1 MRVPIPPEVHA
12 FLGEPVI
19 AHIAT
24 IMKDGSPQVT
34 PLWVETDGTSVLV
47 NTTRGRLKEANLQR
61 DPRVALS
68 ILSPDN
74 NYRGVHIRGRV
85 IEITE
90 KGAIEQ
96 INGLNLKYRG
106 DPSYPLQ
113 PGQVRVKVVIEPTHV
128 TPRGLS

>member
-1 MRVPIPPEVHA
+1 MGVPIPPEVQA

-74 NYRGVHIRGRV
+74 NYRGVHMRGRV

-90 KGAIEQ
+90 EGAVEQ

-106 DPSYPLQ
+106 NPNYPLK
-113 PGQVRVKVVIEPTHV
+113 PGQARVKVVIEPIHI

>member
-1 MRVPIPPEVHA
+1 MGVPIPPEVQA

-24 IMKDGSPQVT
+24 LMKDGSPQVT

-47 NTTRGRLKEANLQR
+47 NTSRGRVKEHNLER
-61 DPRVALS
+61 DPRVAMSVLAA
-68 ILSPDN
+68 DN
-74 NYRGVHIRGRV
+74 NYRGFHMRGRV
-85 IEITE
+85 TE
-90 KGAIEQ
+90 VTEEGAIDQ

-106 DPSYPLQ
+106 NSNYPLQ
-113 PGQVRVKVVIEPTHV
+113 PGQVRVKVVIEPIHI

>member
-1 MRVPIPPEVHA
+1 MGVPIPPEVQA

-24 IMKDGSPQVT
+24 IMKDGSPQAT

-74 NYRGVHIRGRV
+74 NYRGVHMRGRV
-85 IEITE
+85 TEITE
-90 KGAIEQ
+90 EGAVEQ

-106 DPSYPLQ
+106 NPNYPLQ
-113 PGQVRVKVVIEPTHV
+113 LGQARVKVVIEPTHI
-128 TPRGLS
+128 TPMGLS